1 MKIDNNTIRYY
12 LHTYDCLLGDIRL
25 LRELIDDF
33 RAMQIDSIAKSTSGI
48 RVQGGKPGSMTE
60 DIAAERADIL
70 IRHESRL
77 AELLIVYGGIRTYRN
92 SLTEG
97 SLNWCILEFRYLGN
111 KCETW
116 LDVKKMLEKYNPE
129 YTYEVNSIM
138 KRDVEILNNIVK
150 RCVFRAQKKE
160 GR

>member
-92 SLTEG
+92 SLKIG
-97 SLNWCILEFRYLGN
+97 SLDWCILEYRYLGKN
-111 KCETW
+111 KGNTW
-116 LDVKKMLEKYNPE
+116 AHVKKLLDKAGYV
-129 YTYEVNSIM
+129 YEVNSIM
-138 KRDVEILNNIVK
+138 KRDVEILNDIVK